1 MKFKIVSY
9 VLFHLMIALWEK
21 QAIRAD
27 TVVLRRGSMEKK
39 GREIRFFREIL
50 CIPVIILT
58 VSGGNWVASFSL
70 YHAQSL
76 SISGLCTAEGH
87 MANM

>member
-1 MKFKIVSY
+1 MNKKTAPEGAAFY
-9 VLFHLMIALWEK
+9 
-21 QAIRAD
+21 
-27 TVVLRRGSMEKK
+27 EKK

-58 VSGGNWVASFSL
+58 VSGGSWVASFSL

-87 MANM
+87 MANMQQSWV